1 MALSKTVAQ
10 NAEVGRTGIL
20 DAAALLLGRQGYG
33 AVSLRMIAEAAGIK
47 AGSIYYHFASKD
59 DIITEILD
67 AGIQAVHDEV
77 RDRVVALNADASAR
91 DVFRAVLRGHLCAL
105 LEHGDYTSANVRI
118 FGQVPPV
125 VRDANLPVRR
135 AYEAFLDNLLSELQV
150 RDAIRSDVNLPRFR
164 LLLIGALNATLEWFD
179 PQKGSA
185 EDLADDYAD
194 TFLNG
199 ILSQSGDNT

>member
-77 RDRVVALNADASAR
+77 RDRVAALSADAPAR

-105 LEHGDYTSANVRI
+105 LEHGAYTSANVRI

-135 AYEAFLDNLLSELQV
+135 AYEAFLDNLLSELKV

-185 EDLADDYAD
+185 EDLADDYAG

>member
-135 AYEAFLDNLLSELQV
+135 AYEAFLDNLLSELKV

>member
-1 MALSKTVAQ
+1 MALSKTVAE

-20 DAAALLLGRQGYG
+20 DAAALLFGRQGYG

-77 RDRVVALNADASAR
+77 RDRVAALSADAPAR

-199 ILSQSGDNT
+199 ILTQSGDNT

>member
-1 MALSKTVAQ
+1 MALSKTVAES
-10 NAEVGRTGIL
+10 AEVGRAGIL
-20 DAAALLLGRQGYG
+20 DAAALLFGRQGYG

-67 AGIQAVHDEV
+67 AGIRAVHGEV
-77 RDRVVALNADASAR
+77 SARVAALPADAPAR

-118 FGQVPPV
+118 FGQVPPA

-135 AYEAFLDNLLSELQV
+135 AYESFLDDLLSELQV
-150 RDAIRSDVNLPRFR
+150 RGAIRSDVNLTRFR

-179 PQKGSA
+179 PQRGGA
-185 EDLADDYAD
+185 EALADDYVD
-194 TFLNG
+194 IFLNG
-199 ILSQSGDNT
+199 VLAQTGDNT

>member
-1 MALSKTVAQ
+1 MALSKTVAE

-20 DAAALLLGRQGYG
+20 DAAALLFGRQGYG

-199 ILSQSGDNT
+199 ILTQSGDNT

>member
-47 AGSIYYHFASKD
+47 AG
-59 DIITEILD
+59 
-67 AGIQAVHDEV
+67 
-77 RDRVVALNADASAR
+77 DRVAALSADAPAR

-105 LEHGDYTSANVRI
+105 LEHGAYTSANVRI

-135 AYEAFLDNLLSELQV
+135 AYEAFLDNLLSELKV

>member
-1 MALSKTVAQ
+1 MALSKTVAE

>member
-1 MALSKTVAQ
+1 MALSKTVAE

-20 DAAALLLGRQGYG
+20 DAAALLFGRQGYG

-135 AYEAFLDNLLSELQV
+135 AYEAFLDNLLSELKV